1 MTSRFEY
8 KSPSVYCAAPDDVG
22 RNATEL
28 ADLGW
33 DVVQVIPPAAQAH
46 PFPIMAGV
54 SLFQQGAYTFLIR
67 RTIHLSTLI
76 DYAAEEARVQ

>member
-8 KSPSVYCAAPDDVG
+8 KSPSVYCSTPDDIG
-22 RNATEL
+22 ENATEF

-33 DVVQVIPPAAQAH
+33 EVVQVIAPAAQAH

-67 RTIHLSTLI
+67 RKIRLSTLI
-76 DYAAEEARVQ
+76 DYAAEEAQVQ